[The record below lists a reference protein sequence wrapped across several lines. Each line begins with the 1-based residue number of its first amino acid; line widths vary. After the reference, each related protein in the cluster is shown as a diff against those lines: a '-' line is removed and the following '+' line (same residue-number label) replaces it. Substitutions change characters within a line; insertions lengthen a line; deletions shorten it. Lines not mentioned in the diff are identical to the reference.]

1 MLKRT
6 YARLSMILLG
16 AVAVLY
22 CVLAYLTYI
31 DAPQFILMVLNI
43 IAPAVLVGVVIFRVA
58 LLRCP
63 HCGEATAKPYWKP
76 RPEEVKCCPKCGG
89 RLLYDDEV

>member
-1 MLKRT
+1 MLKRA

-31 DAPQFILMVLNI
+31 DAPQFTLMVLNI
-43 IAPAVLVGVVIFRVA
+43 IAPAVLVGVVILRVV

-63 HCGEATAKPYWKP
+63 HCGESAAKPYWKP
-76 RPEEVKCCPKCGG
+76 RPEEEKCCPKCGG
-89 RLLYDDEV
+89 RFLYDDEV